1 MVTTATDSAV
11 KTRVLETIAG
21 MESEIVK
28 ALSELIQIPSV
39 NPKYPGV
46 NYEELVGRETDANR
60 YLAPYYERAGCRI
73 DWVEAE
79 ARRANLV
86 GTIEGSHAAGGKSL
100 IFNGHVD
107 VVPPGD
113 AKNWSDGNPFSGRI
127 ENGRVYGR
135 GACDQKGGVIG
146 QAMAALALKRAGV
159 RLKGDL
165 ILESVVGEEVM
176 DHEAG
181 VDAVTKAGFRADAAI
196 VSEPTA
202 PPVSLAVV
210 PITPGLLW
218 LGLNVTGKAVHAS
231 VRDELIRAGGRG
243 AAAGVNAIEK
253 GVYLLNMIQGLEQ
266 QWGQTRSHP
275 LFKPG
280 HFTLHP
286 GVIVGGPHGALVPFL
301 TSEFCTIEYAIW
313 YPPQEDVEE
322 IKREVEEFVGNAAR
336 LDPWLREHPPT
347 FDWKL
352 HWEPSILDQEHP
364 ICQLMARVHEEA
376 SGEPATV
383 GPAGESRFQGFCA
396 VCDATFLNKA
406 GIPTVVYGPGSL
418 TVGHAANEYVDIPE
432 VITATKSY
440 ALAAIEWCGVDA
452 SSG

>member
-1 MVTTATDSAV
+1 MATATESTV
-11 KTRVLETIAG
+11 KTRVIETITS
-21 MESEIVK
+21 MESEI
-28 ALSELIQIPSV
+28 ARSLSEFVQIPSV

-46 NYEELVGRETDANR
+46 SYEDVVGGETAANH
-60 YLAPYYERAGCRI
+60 YVATLYEQAGCRI
-73 DWVEAE
+73 EWVEAE

-86 GTIEGSHAAGGKSL
+86 GVLGGGGRGHGRSL

-113 AKNWSDGNPFSGRI
+113 NKNWSDGNPFSGRI

-135 GACDQKGGVIG
+135 GACDQKGGVIA
-146 QAMAALALKRAGV
+146 QTMAAVALKRAGV
-159 RLKGDL
+159 HLEGDL

-176 DHEAG
+176 DHVAG
-181 VDAVTKAGFRADAAI
+181 VDAVTGAGFRADAAI

-202 PPVSLAVV
+202 PPVPLAVV

-218 LGLNVTGKAVHAS
+218 LGLTVTGKAVHAS

-243 AAAGVNAIEK
+243 SAVGVNAIEK
-253 GVYLLNMIQGLEQ
+253 AVYLLGMIQRLEET
-266 QWGQTRSHP
+266 WGQSRSHP

-313 YPPQEDVEE
+313 YPPQNDVEE
-322 IKREVEEFVGNAAR
+322 IKQEVEDFVLDAAR
-336 LDPWLREHPPT
+336 LDPWLRANPPA

-352 HWEPSILDQEHP
+352 HWEPSILDQQHP
-364 ICQLMARVHEEA
+364 ICQLMARVHAEA
-376 SGEPATV
+376 SGEAPAITQD
-383 GPAGESRFQGFCA
+383 AGRFQGFCA

-406 GIPTVVYGPGSL
+406 GIPAVVYGPGSL
-418 TVGHAANEYVDIPE
+418 TVGHAANEYVDLAE
-432 VITATKSY
+432 VLTATRAY
-440 ALAAIEWCGVDA
+440 ALAAMEWCGLREPA
-452 SSG
+452 T